1 MTRSLRTWLVIA
13 AFPAV
18 ACQGYF
24 ENPGPDVATG
34 PDLTRFAGAGVGEA
48 CSADDDCRDGLAC
61 EASGCAPLGDRLADE
76 KCLLSD
82 ECADGLNCGWSGFCA
97 PEGSGLDECA
107 SSSDCPKG
115 QYCRL
120 VSVSG
125 TCASPSSDA
134 GDLGAP
140 CETTADCLAGLAC
153 SFVSKT
159 CVAGAMLLNPDL
171 YIGTACPDESAEPFG
186 VRMALPGS
194 DANAD
199 FYSLPFP
206 SDVRLVDG
214 RVDLSGHPVPGPGSV
229 GFDLVAAVVDALE
242 AEADGFS
249 VYPLVLFRFTRPV
262 DPATLTTGGANPTL
276 RLVEL
281 PSGDAVPF
289 TFSFAEA
296 PGKYACGHRLALR
309 PTWSRPLKART
320 TYAAVVTRGVR
331 SLAPEGQSAEE
342 PEALDDL
349 PALLSASAPAE
360 AAAKAAWQAYAP
372 LRAWLGAGTV
382 QAEAVAGATVFT
394 TGDPTAVMK
403 SFPAAAA
410 AAPAPKVVK
419 ASVTVCQPGTRS
431 PCATPD
437 FASTADGLAGGADPR
452 DCPKTALAGFYE
464 VHLKLTLPVYQN
476 GERPYLRE
484 GGALNLV
491 DGKPVA
497 VGTEEVCAAVTV
509 PSGAMPPSGWP
520 LVLYAHGTSGS
531 FRTGAATY
539 GEIAA
544 DWGVATLAIDQ
555 PMHGDRR
562 SSTDDPGPLFYN
574 YANPQAAKGNLYQ
587 GAADNFALLRF
598 AKAFDDTLGA
608 AGRVAFDDDR
618 LVYMGHSQGAT
629 TGPLFLPYADELKA
643 AVLTGAGGSLVE
655 GLLGKEKPYNASVGM
670 RVGLQE
676 IDLDAWHPVLALI
689 EHYFD
694 ATEPALYA
702 PLAFAEP
709 VGEPLSVLNVVGWDD
724 HYSPWRAGVIFAASL
739 GGAWAVPD
747 HQPADLDVTGFD
759 PETDLGLEGVDLPA
773 AGLSGNITA
782 PGGKKV
788 TGASVAH
795 VSNGTYDGHFVGA
808 RNEAAARQ
816 IANFLGDVFASK
828 TPRVVE

>member
-1 MTRSLRTWLVIA
+1 MTRSLRMGFVTVAWT
-13 AFPAV
+13 AV

-24 ENPGPDVATG
+24 ENPGPDVAG
-34 PDLTRFAGAGVGEA
+34 GLDLVRFEGAGVGEA
-48 CSADDDCRDGLAC
+48 CAADDDCRDGLAC
-61 EASGCAPLGDRLADE
+61 GASGCAPVGDRLVDE
-76 KCLLSD
+76 KCLLSA
-82 ECADGLNCGWSGFCA
+82 ECSDGLNCGWSGFCA
-97 PEGSGLDECA
+97 PEGSGLAECS

-115 QYCRL
+115 AYCRL

-125 TCASPSSDA
+125 TCATPSA
-134 GDLGAP
+134 GASDLGGP
-140 CETTADCLAGLAC
+140 CEATADCLAGLAC
-153 SFVSKT
+153 SFVSQT
-159 CVAGAMLLNPDL
+159 CVAGALLLNPDL

-186 VRMALPGS
+186 VRMALPGT
-194 DANAD
+194 AAGAD

-214 RVDLSGHPVPGPGSV
+214 RVDLSGHPIPGPGST
-229 GFDLVAAVVDALE
+229 GFDLVAAIVDALE

-262 DPATLTTGGANPTL
+262 DPATLRNAGGNPTL
-276 RLVEL
+276 HLVEL
-281 PSGDAVPF
+281 PSGDAIPF
-289 TFSFAEA
+289 TFSYAEA

-331 SLAPEGQSAEE
+331 SLAPEGQAAEE
-342 PEALDDL
+342 PAPLDDL
-349 PALLSASAPAE
+349 GLLLSAAAPGE
-360 AAAKAAWQAYAP
+360 AGAKRAWQAYAP
-372 LRAWLGAGTV
+372 LRAWLGASTV
-382 QAEAVAGATVFT
+382 PADAVAGATVFT

-403 SFPAAAA
+403 GFPAAAA
-410 AAPAPKVVK
+410 AAAAPKVV
-419 ASVTVCQPGTRS
+419 AGSVTVCKAGVHS

-437 FASTADGLAGGADPR
+437 FASTPAGLAGDADAR
-452 DCPKTALAGFYE
+452 DCPKVTPVGFSE
-464 VHLKLTLPVYQN
+464 IHLKLTLPVYQN

-484 GGALNLV
+484 GGAVNLV
-491 DGKPVA
+491 DGKPAA
-497 VGTEEVCAAVTV
+497 VGTEQVCAAVTV
-509 PSGAMPPSGWP
+509 PDGAMPGSGWP
-520 LVLYAHGTSGS
+520 LVLYAHGTNGS

-539 GEIAA
+539 GEIAG
-544 DWGVATLAIDQ
+544 DWGVATLGIDQ

-618 LVYMGHSQGAT
+618 LVFMGHSQGAT
-629 TGPLFLPYADELKA
+629 TGPLFLPYADDLQA

-655 GLLGKEKPYNASVGM
+655 GLLGKQKPYDASLGM

-709 VGEPLSVLNVVGWDD
+709 VGKPLSVLNVMGWDD

-747 HQPADLDVTGFD
+747 HQPADLDVTGYD
-759 PETDLGLEGVDLPA
+759 PEDDLDLVGVDLPA

-782 PGGKKV
+782 AGGKKV

-808 RNEAAARQ
+808 RNEAAVRQ
-816 IANFLGDVFASK
+816 IATFLGDVFASK
-828 TPRVVE
+828 PPRVVE